1 MESEGKMNDG
11 GAGKRDGGGGDF
23 ERYAGGEDTRMDMG
37 LIGNIFGQH
46 GNPRSVPVICCHPLK

>member
-1 MESEGKMNDG
+1 MNDG